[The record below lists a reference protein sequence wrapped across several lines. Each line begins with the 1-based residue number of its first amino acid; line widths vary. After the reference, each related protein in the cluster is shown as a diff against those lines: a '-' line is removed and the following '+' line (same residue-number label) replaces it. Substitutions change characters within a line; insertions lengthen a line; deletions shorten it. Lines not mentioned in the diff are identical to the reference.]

1 MDDRSF
7 VHDLVGDDPE
17 APIIDAIIVMAHA
30 LGMTVVAEGVET
42 TDQIAYL
49 RARGCDE
56 AQGFHFS
63 RGVAVS
69 EVVPTVQA
77 IGGPLLSR
85 LRAQEPVRETVTWR
99 WCSHIAVEVTASPS
113 HAGKAHDGDSTA
125 VPSVSC
131 VVRMSITPFQRV
143 RRAGALLVA
152 PHIHRNC
159 SGPEP
164 LICRDSGPTWCP
176 RGDLN
181 PHALIR
187 ALAPQASASAN
198 SATRTSAERD

>member
-1 MDDRSF
+1 VPARPLAEPPPAS
-7 VHDLVGDDPE
+7 LVGDDPE

-85 LRAQEPVRETVTWR
+85 LRARSQ
-99 WCSHIAVEVTASPS
+99 S
-113 HAGKAHDGDSTA
+113 
-125 VPSVSC
+125 
-131 VVRMSITPFQRV
+131 
-143 RRAGALLVA
+143 
-152 PHIHRNC
+152 
-159 SGPEP
+159 
-164 LICRDSGPTWCP
+164 
-176 RGDLN
+176 
-181 PHALIR
+181 
-187 ALAPQASASAN
+187 
-198 SATRTSAERD
+198 ERP